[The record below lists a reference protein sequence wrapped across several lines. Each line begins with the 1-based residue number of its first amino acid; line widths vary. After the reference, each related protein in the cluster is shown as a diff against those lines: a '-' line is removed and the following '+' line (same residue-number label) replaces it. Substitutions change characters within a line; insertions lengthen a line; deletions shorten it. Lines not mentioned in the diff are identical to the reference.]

1 MSSLLIN
8 NNGINNGIVDILRDF
23 CGHLWGLRFHFLDW
37 NEKQLFTHRT
47 TFSCLF
53 KDNYNLAGKRKK
65 RGGASRDD
73 SRLTRL
79 LKEPR
84 DTEDGLD
91 SLTCRDRSWKL
102 SILPVKVLYTYNDTK
117 GPETT
122 PFIPYCLLRTIDG
135 SSWHKSRLFCWSIK
149 LIGTGTQPYEASCVA

>member
-8 NNGINNGIVDILRDF
+8 NNGINNGKLVLLIFYGIFVVISEDF
-23 CGHLWGLRFHFLDW
+23 DSIFLDW

-53 KDNYNLAGKRKK
+53 KDNYTLAGKRKK

-102 SILPVKVLYTYNDTK
+102 SILPLKVLYAYNDTN

-135 SSWHKSRLFCWSIK
+135 SSWHKSRLFC
-149 LIGTGTQPYEASCVA
+149 